1 MNLISRTRIRTRTRT
16 RTRPPRPFRLL
27 LRCALFFAALL
38 FTHCLGAQSKLQ
50 VSFGATGLERLSY
63 DGLVLADTRK
73 FPEDAFH
80 IWHMKATDLQGKV
93 LTAGDYGWGES
104 AKTRHW
110 DAQTATWL
118 YTFTWGSISAR
129 YVQQRESLDV
139 IVTTTN
145 RANSGVIFDG
155 ASLYPL
161 TLHFPMLP
169 AGFSNAAYPQLAY
182 NTTGPSVT
190 VADYGQGEIVAV
202 APEASRPLYSG
213 FFPADGNTAYTA
225 LLSGTTPD
233 GLATFQPHNDRPV
246 QPGQIDQY
254 RLSLRFQPS
263 GSSPSPIAADA
274 YKNWAHSYPPQL
286 HWTDRRAI
294 GTVFLG
300 SSPSGDAHHAGG
312 YPSNPRRYFNDPNP
326 AHVDITTPAGLLAF
340 QHRVLEQAKTNVA
353 NLTALGA
360 QGGITWDIE
369 GEQFPQETSYV
380 CAPDAIAQIAPEME
394 TTIADKSSPFAGT
407 RLDDAYFK
415 IMRDAGFRV
424 GVCIRPQH
432 FSIHAD
438 GTAQQAFLP
447 TDRVAEELTRK
458 IRFAHDRWGATL
470 FYIDSTVDADRGTL
484 PASIFKQV
492 AAAFPDSLLIPEEST
507 PLYYAYTAPFKS
519 FIYLQATGTE
529 PAVAYTYPDAFSA
542 ILINNVAPA
551 KLAVAQGSLADHVAH
566 GDILMGQ
573 VDYREPNN
581 ATIASLYRQAAS
593 KRPGSVS
600 SSGDR
605 KR

>member
-1 MNLISRTRIRTRTRT
+1 MYTGTRSACGLPLRWLA
-16 RTRPPRPFRLL
+16 LL
-27 LRCALFFAALL
+27 LTALL
-38 FTHCLGAQSKLQ
+38 FTECLGAQGKLQ
-50 VSFGATGLERLSY
+50 VNFGAAGLDRLSY
-63 DGLVLADTRK
+63 NGLVLADTRK

-93 LTAGDYGWGES
+93 LTTGDHGWGES
-104 AKTRHW
+104 AGNRRW

-118 YTFTWGSISAR
+118 YTFTWGSISVH
-129 YVQQRESLDV
+129 YVQGSESLDV

-161 TLHFPMLP
+161 TLHFPALP
-169 AGFSNAAYPQLAY
+169 AGFSNAAYPQLAT

-202 APEASRPLYSG
+202 TPDASRPLYSG

-225 LLSGTTPD
+225 FVSGTTPD

-246 QPGQIDQY
+246 RPGQTDQY

-263 GSSPSPIAADA
+263 GASPYPVAADA
-274 YKNWAHSYPPQL
+274 YTNWAHTYPPQM

-326 AHVDITTPAGLLAF
+326 ADFDVGTPAGLLAF
-340 QHRVLEQAKTNVA
+340 QRRVLDQARTNVA

-360 QGGITWDIE
+360 QGAITWDIE

-380 CAPDAIAQIAPEME
+380 CAPDAIAKIAPEME
-394 TTIADKSSPFAGT
+394 SAIADRSSPFAGM

-415 IMRDAGFRV
+415 IMRNAGFRV

-432 FSIHAD
+432 FSINAD

-447 TDRVAEELTRK
+447 TDKVAEELTRK

-492 AAAFPDSLLIPEEST
+492 AATFPDSLLIPEEST

-529 PAVAYTYPDAFSA
+529 PVIAYTYPQAFSA

-551 KLAVAQGSLADHVAH
+551 KLTAALGPLAAQVAH

-581 ATIASLYRQAAS
+581 TAIAALYRQAPRKTAAKRVSDPAS
-593 KRPGSVS
+593 GEGPKR
-600 SSGDR
+600 
-605 KR
+605 

>member
-1 MNLISRTRIRTRTRT
+1 MRRRITAGSPHRW
-16 RTRPPRPFRLL
+16 L
-27 LRCALFFAALL
+27 AFFVVALL
-38 FTHCLGAQSKLQ
+38 FASRLTAQSKLQ
-50 VSFGATGLERLSY
+50 VSFGAAGLDRLSY
-63 DGLVLADTRK
+63 NGLVLADKQK
-73 FPEDAFH
+73 FPEDTFH

-93 LTAGDYGWGES
+93 LTTGDYGWGES

-110 DAQTATWL
+110 DAATTSWL
-118 YTFTWGSISAR
+118 YTFTWGSISAH
-129 YVQQRESLDV
+129 YAQGAESLDV
-139 IVTTTN
+139 IVTVTN
-145 RANSGVIFDG
+145 HPNSGIIFDG

-161 TLHFPMLP
+161 TLHFPTLP

-190 VADYGQGEIVAV
+190 VADYGQGEVVAV

-213 FFPADGNTAYTA
+213 FFPVDGNTAYTA
-225 LLSGTTPD
+225 SLSSTTPD
-233 GLATFQPHNDRPV
+233 GLATFQPHNDRPLR
-246 QPGQIDQY
+246 PGQTDQY

-263 GSSPSPIAADA
+263 GTSTYPVAADA
-274 YKNWAHSYPPQL
+274 YASWAHAYPPQL

-312 YPSNPRRYFNDPNP
+312 YPNNPRRYFNDPNP
-326 AHVDITTPAGLLAF
+326 TDFDVTKPSGLLAF
-340 QHRVLEQAKTNVA
+340 QQRVLEQAKTNVA

-360 QGGITWDIE
+360 QGSVTWDIE

-380 CAPDAIAQIAPEME
+380 CAPDEIAKIAPEME
-394 TTIADKSSPFAGT
+394 STITDRSSPFAGMK
-407 RLDDAYFK
+407 LDDAYFK
-415 IMRDAGFRV
+415 IMRNAGFRV

-432 FSIHAD
+432 FSINAD

-447 TDRVAEELTRK
+447 TNKVAEELIRK

-470 FYIDSTVDADRGTL
+470 FYIDSTVDADRATL

-507 PLYYAYTAPFKS
+507 PLFYAYTAPFKS

-529 PAVAYTYPDAFSA
+529 PAIAHTYPDAFSA
-542 ILINNVAPA
+542 VLLNNVAPA
-551 KLAVAQGSLADHVAH
+551 KLAGAQTSLAEHVAH

-581 ATIASLYRQAAS
+581 VTIASIYRQAARKTAG
-593 KRPGSVS
+593 KRSGHPSP
-600 SSGDR
+600 SGDR
-605 KR
+605 EH